1 MTGPRTYGY
10 VYGGTVT
17 FSGKTREI
25 EGSAWAHGRCDEV
38 RLRAA
43 AVQDLS
49 RTENVPLAG
58 IEITDFWYS
67 ELVTDDGVHHP
78 CVDPFSPRGSPEPV
92 DPFSPHDV
100 PDK

>member
-1 MTGPRTYGY
+1 M
-10 VYGGTVT
+10 T

-67 ELVTDDGVHHP
+67 ELVTDDGVQHP
-78 CVDPFSPRGSPEPV
+78 CVDPFSPRGAPEPV

>member
-1 MTGPRTYGY
+1 
-10 VYGGTVT
+10 VT
-17 FSGKTREI
+17 FSGQTREI
-25 EGSAWAHGRCDEV
+25 EGSAWAHGQCDEV

-58 IEITDFWYS
+58 IEITSFWYS
-67 ELVTDDGVHHP
+67 ELVTDARVQHP
-78 CVDPFSPRGSPEPV
+78 CVDPFGPRSTPTAP

-100 PDK
+100 QDK